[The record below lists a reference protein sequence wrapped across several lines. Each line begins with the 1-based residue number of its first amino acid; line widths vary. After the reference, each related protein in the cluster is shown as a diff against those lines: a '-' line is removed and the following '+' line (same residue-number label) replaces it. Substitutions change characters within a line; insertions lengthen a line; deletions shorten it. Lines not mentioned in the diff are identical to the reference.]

1 MGNVQETVSTILDV
15 YQTRQPL
22 AAISGEHFSKKK
34 EYYDVQHTLVQ
45 RKMREYDGEV
55 KGFKISLTNTGLQE
69 VFKTDSPVYGTLL
82 DRDVLDVGTIFMND
96 FFDPLIEAE
105 LMFIVQ
111 EDISLDADE
120 DELLA
125 KTIIAPGLELP
136 DSRIKN
142 WFPHISVGELIM
154 DNAVTGKVIVGE
166 PKKWDAS
173 IPLADLS
180 VKLFYNDQQV
190 AEGTSSF
197 VLENPIHAVKWLHQE
212 LASQNRILTKGMII
226 SSGTFI
232 KPLPLKVGTYR
243 VVFDHFGEITLNIL

>member
-1 MGNVQETVSTILDV
+1 MGKVQETVSSILEV

-22 AAISGEHFSKKK
+22 AMISGEHFSKK
-34 EYYDVQHTLVQ
+34 EEFYNVQHALVQ
-45 RKMREYDGEV
+45 MKIQEHAGEV

-69 VFKTDSPVYGTLL
+69 VFNTDSPVYGTLL
-82 DRDVLDVGTIFMND
+82 DRDVLDVGAISIKD

-125 KTIIAPGLELP
+125 KTAIAPGLELP
-136 DSRIKN
+136 DSRIQN

-166 PKKWDAS
+166 QKKWDAS
-173 IPLADLS
+173 ISLADLS

-197 VLENPIHAVKWLHQE
+197 VLENPIHAVKWLHEE
-212 LASQNRILTKGMII
+212 LASQNRILTKGMIV

-243 VVFDHFGEITLNIL
+243 VVFDHFGEVTLDVL